1 MKMNVFFA
9 GGGTMQRMP
18 STPQSILLRLG
29 TFLAIAAG
37 SWYSLLK
44 NYAALGLGD
53 YAAMLQ
59 TVGNT
64 TAMFAISYLIFV
76 AILYLLYTLFV
87 RFAYNSVVRQLYFF
101 DATLSIY
108 DFRLRVDLAA
118 IAVCVFKALIC
129 VLYMAYPLY
138 ESVIRAVLH
147 PIVAALA
154 FGGALYALITKVG
167 KQNKEAVICSLS
179 ILFCLPLLFA

>member
-1 MKMNVFFA
+1 
-9 GGGTMQRMP
+9 MQRMP
-18 STPQSILLRLG
+18 STPQSVLLRLG

-53 YAAMLQ
+53 YASMLQ
-59 TVGNT
+59 TVGNSRL
-64 TAMFAISYLIFV
+64 MFAVSYLIFA
-76 AILYLLYTLFV
+76 AILYLLYTFYV
-87 RFAYNSVVRQLYFF
+87 RIAYNSVARQLYFF
-101 DATLSIY
+101 DAVISIY

-138 ESVIRAVLH
+138 ESVIRAAVH
-147 PIVAALA
+147 PLVAAIA
-154 FGGALYALITKVG
+154 FGGALYALIIKVG

-179 ILFCLPLLFA
+179 ILFCLPILFA

>member
-1 MKMNVFFA
+1 
-9 GGGTMQRMP
+9 MQRMP
-18 STPQSILLRLG
+18 STPRSVLLRLG

-37 SWYSLLK
+37 SWYTLLK

-53 YAAMLQ
+53 YASMLQ

-64 TAMFAISYLIFV
+64 KLIFAVSYLIFV
-76 AILYLLYTLFV
+76 AILYLLYTFYV
-87 RFAYNSVVRQLYFF
+87 RFAYNSVARQLYFF
-101 DATLSIY
+101 DAALSIY

-129 VLYMAYPLY
+129 VLYTAYPLY

-147 PIVAALA
+147 PLVATAA
-154 FGGALYALITKVG
+154 FGGALYALILKVG
-167 KQNKEAVICSLS
+167 KQNKEAVICSLA
-179 ILFCLPLLFA
+179 ILFCLPAVFA